1 MSLHG
6 YPEAYGSGVPIGYV
20 QPSGTYQYQ
29 TTHTSLL
36 DPNTFRQFYASHLAT
51 LTFNSR
57 PIIQNLSMIAQ
68 DYSRMSNVVV
78 QCLEAHIRRVSV
90 SYHLLYNR
98 LNVRCGIMSW
108 DVNEYVSMYLYTDP

>member
-6 YPEAYGSGVPIGYV
+6 YPEAYGSAVPVGYA
-20 QPSGTYQYQ
+20 QSSGSYQYQ
-29 TTHTSLL
+29 TAHTSLY
-36 DPNTFRQFYASHLAT
+36 DPNTFRQFYATQLAA

-68 DYSRMSNVVV
+68 DFSRMSNVVV

-90 SYHLLYNR
+90 LRHLLWNH
-98 LNVRCGIMSW
+98 LIVDVSW
-108 DVNEYVSMYLYTDP
+108 DVKGSRCQCISMYNL

>member
-6 YPEAYGSGVPIGYV
+6 YPETYGSGTAVGYA
-20 QPSGTYQYQ
+20 QPSGSYQYQ
-29 TTHTSLL
+29 HAHTSLY

-68 DYSRMSNVVV
+68 DYTRMSNVVV
-78 QCLEAHIRRVSV
+78 QCLEAHIRRVS
-90 SYHLLYNR
+90 
-98 LNVRCGIMSW
+98 
-108 DVNEYVSMYLYTDP
+108 T